1 METNHCLTYQAF
13 IFRVRRHPERAF
25 YQCTDVG
32 FFESLAERREG
43 GHNQTEL
50 LLPGGLSPSAAAD
63 LYHTLFT
70 CQVGTACH
78 CDLIKIRILI
88 KINTMQF
95 SILDFISTFKIIVY
109 NWKIYHTIIEGF
121 FRTINFPR
129 CELHQDI
136 SKNTQVSR
144 FFLQILSNIKGKEEK

>member
-1 METNHCLTYQAF
+1 METNPCLTYQAF

-63 LYHTLFT
+63 LYHTLFN
-70 CQVGTACH
+70 CQVGTLWLW
-78 CDLIKIRILI
+78 DLIKIRILI
-88 KINTMQF
+88 KINTIPF
-95 SILDFISTFKIIVY
+95 SILDFISTFKIIVKHLSKIFIPSLYEVIQLKNLPY
-109 NWKIYHTIIEGF
+109 NYW
-121 FRTINFPR
+121 
-129 CELHQDI
+129 
-136 SKNTQVSR
+136 R
-144 FFLQILSNIKGKEEK
+144 FFSDH